1 MGDENND
8 FFKTC
13 FDCDDPDISNSSI
26 WILTV
31 IPEDSLASPD
41 SLHLAPSA
49 IASILEGKMV
59 MDDIN
64 TLPDAMCLLFRLIYA
79 LNLQY
84 PQQLRTLLNVFKE
97 CCSHLAI
104 SPLNQNYN
112 HKKCPDAVSQST
124 SHWDR
129 LSFGK

>member
-1 MGDENND
+1 MVGLQQV
-8 FFKTC
+8 K
-13 FDCDDPDISNSSI
+13 DCDDPDISNSSI

-84 PQQLRTLLNVFKE
+84 PQQLKNTFECIRRVLL
-97 CCSHLAI
+97 SLG
-104 SPLNQNYN
+104 
-112 HKKCPDAVSQST
+112 HKSLKPKLQSQKNA
-124 SHWDR
+124 
-129 LSFGK
+129 LMQ